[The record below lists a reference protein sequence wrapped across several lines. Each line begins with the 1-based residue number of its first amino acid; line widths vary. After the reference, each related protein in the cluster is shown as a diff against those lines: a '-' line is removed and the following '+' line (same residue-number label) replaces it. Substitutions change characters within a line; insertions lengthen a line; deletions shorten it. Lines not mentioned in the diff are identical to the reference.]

1 MASTWTISRRQ
12 GRCAETER
20 EFGEGERHVS
30 LLTVVEGAL
39 QRADLSVAAW
49 KAFQERIESGE
60 AEAPLFYWFTRHMVE
75 RKKTVQLDLES
86 LDRLFLELEG
96 REEIQVRELRYVL
109 CLLLMRKRRVKV
121 EKVLR
126 EGDEEAFIVKRPRDD
141 RRYKVFV
148 YDFEADRLDEVRA
161 QLQAVF
167 DGAEGPHGIRLGLE
181 DADLEG
187 DAGADADRQGEP
199 DADGPSADGPDA
211 DSPDAVEPAPGDPEV
226 EADGAAEGVKPEA
239 EASAEA

>member
-20 EFGEGERHVS
+20 EFEEGERHIS
-30 LLTVVEGAL
+30 LLTVIEGTL
-39 QRADLSVAAW
+39 QRADLSVGAW
-49 KAFQERIESGE
+49 EALQARVEAGE
-60 AEAPLFYWFTRHMVE
+60 APSPLFHWFTRHHVE

-96 REEIQVRELRYVL
+96 REELQVRELRYVL

-167 DGAEGPHGIRLGLE
+167 DGAEGPHGLRLGLE
-181 DADLEG
+181 DGDLDG
-187 DAGADADRQGEP
+187 DLD
-199 DADGPSADGPDA
+199 
-211 DSPDAVEPAPGDPEV
+211 
-226 EADGAAEGVKPEA
+226 EADGGEVPADAASTDGSDVDAEGPEGA
-239 EASAEA
+239 EAKGDAPVEA

>member
-20 EFGEGERHVS
+20 EFEEGERHVS
-30 LLTVVEGAL
+30 LLTVIDGAL
-39 QRADLSVAAW
+39 QRADLSVGAW
-49 KAFQERIESGE
+49 EDLQAKIDAGD
-60 AEAPLFYWFTRHMVE
+60 AETPLFHWFTRHHVE

-96 REEIQVRELRYVL
+96 REELQVRELRYVL

-148 YDFEADRLDEVRA
+148 YDFEVDRLDEVRA

-181 DADLEG
+181 DGDLDGEMDPVEMDPVELGEAVDKTADAEGPDPEAAGPEGAQAKG
-187 DAGADADRQGEP
+187 DA
-199 DADGPSADGPDA
+199 
-211 DSPDAVEPAPGDPEV
+211 AVEA
-226 EADGAAEGVKPEA
+226 
-239 EASAEA
+239 